1 MKFSH
6 SLQFNAV
13 PEWTTKYI
21 GYSQLK
27 KLIYTLQKEKLYRS
41 TSESSDL
48 ESTPLTTAVTRDSY
62 EQRFIDALDKEL
74 DKIDSFYTMQETSI
88 LANYSEVYEDVTTFQ
103 NELMN
108 RSIHNT
114 STGDLNRQG
123 TRRSSSISEYNSQP
137 EMDLYSEE
145 DDDEDGF
152 SIGNQEQSDGQN
164 KQIQARRARTGSVGS
179 RLMHS
184 ITSEILPTLSRVT
197 DFTTTDP
204 IMEQQITLKKR
215 IVACFTQLSE
225 LKSFIELNQTGFAK
239 ICKKFDKS
247 VDSNIKTDYLKSLSK
262 KSHVFNEHTIENLS
276 NDINEVIVMYAKAIG
291 LMDPQHEVFNFQEA
305 ERELSLHLR
314 EHVVWER
321 NTVWKDM
328 MNLERKAQ
336 NVKAEKALK
345 KASTVTFRSITKD
358 TEGNIELLDS
368 NELQFPQTVSEVFKL
383 SPLQFISLLI
393 SSTQLIK
400 LIIITSIFVT
410 LLFISPMRDTLQK
423 NCLAILIYASLLW
436 ATETIPLFVT
446 SLLVP
451 LLIVVFPVLKD
462 TTDGHILNPT
472 ESSQYILSTMWSSVI
487 MLLLGGFTL
496 AAALSKYNIAKV
508 LSTHILSSAGTN
520 PKIILLTNMGVALFA
535 SMWVSNVAA
544 PVLCY
549 SIIQPLLR
557 TLPKGSTFAK
567 SLILGIALASN
578 IGGMASPIASPQ
590 NIISIGMMDPPPSWG
605 QWFIVSLPVCVIC
618 IVVIWCLLLLTFPPD
633 SNLKILKYHPISDP
647 FTVQQWYITIV
658 TILTIVLWCLA
669 NQLKDVFG
677 EMGIISV
684 IPMLLFFGTGILDSD
699 DFNNFMWTIV
709 ILAMGGTTLGKAVT
723 SSGLLS
729 TIASIIKES
738 IETKPVFQIV
748 LIFGIVILTM
758 ATFVSHTV
766 AAMIIVPLMKE
777 IGSNL
782 PGGDHSRLL
791 IMVAAFLCS
800 AAMGLPTSGFP
811 NVTAISMID
820 DVGDRYLSVN
830 NFITRGV
837 PASIVAYSVIV
848 TVGYALMK
856 VIGY

>member
-247 VDSNIKTDYLKSLSK
+247 LDSNIKTDYLKSLSK

-345 KASTVTFRSITKD
+345 KASFYCY
-358 TEGNIELLDS
+358 
-368 NELQFPQTVSEVFKL
+368 
-383 SPLQFISLLI
+383 
-393 SSTQLIK
+393 
-400 LIIITSIFVT
+400 
-410 LLFISPMRDTLQK
+410 LQK
-423 NCLAILIYASLLW
+423 YH
-436 ATETIPLFVT
+436 ERYGRKYR
-446 SLLVP
+446 
-451 LLIVVFPVLKD
+451 IV
-462 TTDGHILNPT
+462 
-472 ESSQYILSTMWSSVI
+472 
-487 MLLLGGFTL
+487 
-496 AAALSKYNIAKV
+496 
-508 LSTHILSSAGTN
+508 
-520 PKIILLTNMGVALFA
+520 
-535 SMWVSNVAA
+535 
-544 PVLCY
+544 
-549 SIIQPLLR
+549 
-557 TLPKGSTFAK
+557 
-567 SLILGIALASN
+567 
-578 IGGMASPIASPQ
+578 
-590 NIISIGMMDPPPSWG
+590 
-605 QWFIVSLPVCVIC
+605 
-618 IVVIWCLLLLTFPPD
+618 
-633 SNLKILKYHPISDP
+633 
-647 FTVQQWYITIV
+647 
-658 TILTIVLWCLA
+658 
-669 NQLKDVFG
+669 
-677 EMGIISV
+677 
-684 IPMLLFFGTGILDSD
+684 
-699 DFNNFMWTIV
+699 
-709 ILAMGGTTLGKAVT
+709 
-723 SSGLLS
+723 
-729 TIASIIKES
+729 
-738 IETKPVFQIV
+738 
-748 LIFGIVILTM
+748 
-758 ATFVSHTV
+758 
-766 AAMIIVPLMKE
+766 
-777 IGSNL
+777 
-782 PGGDHSRLL
+782 RLE
-791 IMVAAFLCS
+791 
-800 AAMGLPTSGFP
+800 
-811 NVTAISMID
+811 
-820 DVGDRYLSVN
+820 
-830 NFITRGV
+830 
-837 PASIVAYSVIV
+837 
-848 TVGYALMK
+848 
-856 VIGY
+856 